1 MDMLNIKNTNKN
13 FEGSETLKNNIIP
26 TQSIYEFNNVS
37 LDFKNK
43 DEALKIIEKYP
54 FCESLSMS
62 KKNRINIKVRTSNLL
77 LLFNQL
83 SKDNLF
89 YIYID
94 IVKCDT

>member
-1 MDMLNIKNTNKN
+1 MDMLDSKNTNKN
-13 FEGSETLKNNIIP
+13 LEGSETLKDNVIS
-26 TQSIYEFNNVS
+26 THSIYKFNNVS

-43 DEALKIIEKYP
+43 YEALKIIEKYP
-54 FCESLSMS
+54 FCESLTIS
-62 KKNRINIKVRTSNLL
+62 KKNRINIKVQTSNLL